1 MENYG
6 QSIQAGSMKTYI
18 NKNIKIGGTI
28 MTDKEREVYDKITL
42 KNLKRAKLQQKEAE
56 LELAEK
62 YNNIEKITQLDNEI
76 EQLKKELQ

>member
-1 MENYG
+1 M
-6 QSIQAGSMKTYI
+6 SA
-18 NKNIKIGGTI
+18 
-28 MTDKEREVYDKITL
+28 KEVQDKITL

-62 YNNIEKITQLDNEI
+62 YNNIEKITQLDKEI